1 MALHEVIAQCLP
13 MLNSLLQELLW
24 QSREVRW
31 PSRVLLQQQLP
42 LQALHLMA
50 GLGTTVARL
59 VLSCSSKSEG
69 WPQTSTDKLPARLL
83 HGSRVFHLQKLPLN
97 HGTLNNR
104 SSSSSKVILR
114 HPPEV
119 HHPQPDPLRT
129 GVVLKAC
136 RR

>member
-1 MALHEVIAQCLP
+1 MVHHEVTAQFLP

-24 QSREVRW
+24 QSREVQW

-50 GLGTTVARL
+50 GLGTTVALL
-59 VLSCSSKSEG
+59 VLSCSSKFERS
-69 WPQTSTDKLPARLL
+69 PQTSTDKLPARLL
-83 HGSRVFHLQKLPLN
+83 HGSRVLHLQKLLLN
-97 HGTLNNR
+97 HGTLNN
-104 SSSSSKVILR
+104 SSNSSKVILH

-119 HHPQPDPLRT
+119 HHPQPDLLRT
-129 GVVLKAC
+129 GVELKAC